1 MAVDDETLMAEVR
14 VLTDYDGG
22 LIADGDLLSLIELAK
37 TELRAEVGQPSLDFY
52 GGNLDAE
59 RALFWLTCLFLK
71 AKAGEIDA
79 PDFSISELKVSHQAM
94 DEQAGFWLDNLARR
108 LDSLRGSSL
117 IGHVRVQR
125 ADRTY
130 NFEN

>member
-1 MAVDDETLMAEVR
+1 MAVDDETLAAEVR
-14 VLTDYDGG
+14 VLTDYDAG
-22 LIADGDLLSLIELAK
+22 LIADGDLLSIIELAK
-37 TELRAEVGQPSLDFY
+37 TELRAQVGQSDIDFY

-71 AKAGEIDA
+71 AKIGELDA
-79 PDFSISELKVSHQAM
+79 PNFSISELQVSHQAM
-94 DEQAGFWLDNLARR
+94 DEQAGFWLNNLDRR
-108 LDSLRGSSL
+108 LDALRGTSL
-117 IGHVRVQR
+117 IGHVRIQR